1 MIAFLR
7 GAIAMSCL
15 VAGLFFLR
23 FWRDSRE
30 RLMLVLSSSFFI
42 LGASWVMLA
51 TSSQDDEANA
61 HIFAL
66 RALAFG
72 LIAVGILDK
81 NRRPS

>member
-30 RLMLVLSSSFFI
+30 RLMLVLASSFFI

-51 TSSQDDEANA
+51 TSRLDEEANA
-61 HIFAL
+61 PIFAL

-81 NRRPS
+81 NRRA

>member
-30 RLMLVLSSSFFI
+30 RLMLVLASSFFI
-42 LGASWVMLA
+42 LGTSWVMLA
-51 TSSQDDEANA
+51 TSRLDEEANA

-81 NRRPS
+81 NRRAS

>member
-30 RLMLVLSSSFFI
+30 RLMLVLASSFFI

-51 TSSQDDEANA
+51 TSGLDEEANA
-61 HIFAL
+61 PIFAL

-81 NRRPS
+81 NRRA

>member
-30 RLMLVLSSSFFI
+30 RLMLVLASSFFI

-51 TSSQDDEANA
+51 TSGLDEESNA
-61 HIFAL
+61 PIFAL

-81 NRRPS
+81 NRRA

>member
-30 RLMLVLSSSFFI
+30 RLMLVLATSFFI
-42 LGASWVMLA
+42 LGGSWVMLA
-51 TSSQDDEANA
+51 VSSLDEEANA

-81 NRRPS
+81 NRRA